1 MGTKSVK
8 FTLNVASSKKDGVN
22 GDVANNRTLSHGP
35 STSSLQMEKKQQCRP
50 LEVVGLGVVIV
61 LTLSL
66 FLLPFIL
73 FYFPKDTVSP
83 SVSKLNLKG
92 PN

>member
-1 MGTKSVK
+1 MGTESVK

-22 GDVANNRTLSHGP
+22 GDAANKTLSHGP

-73 FYFPKDTVSP
+73 FYFPKDTVSHKNC
-83 SVSKLNLKG
+83 SS
-92 PN
+92 